1 MARPLDGDFFPPDL
15 DPQLA
20 ASLRYAVNQV
30 FRGNPARVDE
40 WLNTPDNLFEGRTPL
55 AVIQA
60 GEAIRVLR
68 ALASHDSRII
78 DR

>member
-1 MARPLDGDFFPPDL
+1 MPAFDDVSFPPDL
-15 DPQLA
+15 DPQLL

-30 FRGNPARVDE
+30 FRGNPARIDE
-40 WLNTPDNLFEGRTPL
+40 WLNAPDRLFEGRSPL
-55 AVIQA
+55 EVIQA

>member
-1 MARPLDGDFFPPDL
+1 MVPPGYDDPFPPDL
-15 DPQLA
+15 DPHLL

-30 FRGNPARVDE
+30 FRGNPARIDA
-40 WLNTPDNLFEGRTPL
+40 WLNAPDRLFEGRTPL
-55 AVIQA
+55 AVIEA

-68 ALASHDSRII
+68 ALASHESRII